1 MAADNCSIG
10 RMEANM
16 KHAKHS
22 KPLRIARIA
31 LVLLAMLAASTV
43 AGQAA
48 AQGAAQTTGQPR
60 AGAAPAAQVTPVP
73 AGPTYGP
80 VLHPQPL
87 KSEPGAQP
95 EQSPQAQ
102 EEKSGAAPANRA
114 LEVDP
119 SARPAPQQKDPAKT
133 DTRKEQKKGTH
144 RSARR
149 SNPQSVDIVPPASAD
164 PARLAPLPP
173 VQPVSIVPGPAQIN
187 SCIGGS
193 CTDTSGATYNTGVG
207 NAAVNGQGR
216 LCTRSGNTMQCF

>member
-1 MAADNCSIG
+1 
-10 RMEANM
+10 M

-22 KPLRIARIA
+22 KPLRLARIA
-31 LVLLAMLAASTV
+31 LALLAILAASTV
-43 AGQAA
+43 AGQ
-48 AQGAAQTTGQPR
+48 AAQTTGQPR
-60 AGAAPAAQVTPVP
+60 AGAAPAGKVTPVP

-102 EEKSGAAPANRA
+102 EEKAGAIGANGAAGRA

-133 DTRKEQKKGTH
+133 DTRKEQKKNAH

-149 SNPQSVDIVPPASAD
+149 SNPQRVDAVPPASSD
-164 PARLAPLPP
+164 PARLAPPPP

-187 SCIGGS
+187 SCIGGT
-193 CTDTSGATYNTGVG
+193 CTDTGGATYNTGVG

>member
-1 MAADNCSIG
+1 
-10 RMEANM
+10 MEANM

-31 LVLLAMLAASTV
+31 LVLLAVLAASTV
-43 AGQAA
+43 AGQA
-48 AQGAAQTTGQPR
+48 AAQTTGQPR

-95 EQSPQAQ
+95 EQTPQAQ
-102 EEKSGAAPANRA
+102 EEKSGAIRANGATNRA

-133 DTRKEQKKGTH
+133 DTRKEQKKGMH

-149 SNPQSVDIVPPASAD
+149 SSPQRVDIVPPASTD
-164 PARLAPLPP
+164 PARLAPPP
-173 VQPVSIVPGPAQIN
+173 VLPVVLNPGPAQIN
-187 SCIGGS
+187 SCIGGT